1 MTTKELQERF
11 EPQVVDNQ
19 IKFEE
24 YMTGLNVEQSKA
36 VAPIDERLMELH
48 RQSTQIEI
56 QMNALAIQ
64 IKTIRLEKNELEAK
78 KKDIN
83 RICHE
88 LKHAMIQLNPK
99 EKFVKNDNGDE

>member
-11 EPQVVDNQ
+11 EPQVVDN
-19 IKFEE
+19 
-24 YMTGLNVEQSKA
+24 
-36 VAPIDERLMELH
+36 
-48 RQSTQIEI
+48 
-56 QMNALAIQ
+56 Q

-88 LKHAMIQLNPK
+88 LKHEMIQLNPK
-99 EKFVKNDNGDE
+99 EKFVKNDNGDEQGTKDNPTDTLHG

>member
-11 EPQVVDNQ
+11 KPQVVDNQ

-36 VAPIDERLMELH
+36 VAPINERLMELH

-78 KKDIN
+78 KDIN

-88 LKHAMIQLNPK
+88 LKHNMIQLNPK
-99 EKFVKNDNGDE
+99 EKFVKNDNDNE